1 MRGLREALGSL
12 RIKSPDSL
20 YETGYR
26 AAHKKQA
33 LVVLAHQLDD
43 TLSDNTDLSV
53 KKRHLLDNLRRRLI
67 IKWQR
72 LDG

>member
-1 MRGLREALGSL
+1 MKHSVKLALFFAL
-12 RIKSPDSL
+12 KVTKQAIVQPI
-20 YETGYR
+20 
-26 AAHKKQA
+26 KKQA

-43 TLSDNTDLSV
+43 TLSASTDLSV